1 MLDRGLLSIP
11 VSDPRR
17 VEPRPR
23 YPWRK
28 RDGQRRWELA
38 FAALAS
44 VAFGPCF
51 PAAFNYANSQEKTS
65 MSERKAN
72 EHLKQALKWAKKG
85 NYERA
90 QSSVFRATQEDY
102 IPSNHPLLKKIND
115 ALKDAD

>member
-1 MLDRGLLSIP
+1 
-11 VSDPRR
+11 
-17 VEPRPR
+17 
-23 YPWRK
+23 
-28 RDGQRRWELA
+28 
-38 FAALAS
+38 
-44 VAFGPCF
+44 
-51 PAAFNYANSQEKTS
+51 